1 MDVGTDAAA
10 AFLITGGFVYFGM
23 SSLAA
28 FSRCF
33 VKVLTAYWARSCCAS
48 ACSDSTGKVVGSK
61 AIIVTKRNGKTVVS
75 KHERHVLQYG
85 DPQSLTAE
93 IVANIGRRWQP
104 NTLAFVLERESTH
117 YAWYGD
123 TSVPLRRNFLIIFTC
138 LALDL
143 PGLLLSR
150 LVPGEV
156 PGVNHGGLA
165 YRFTPESSIPARVF
179 PVVSSVQPR

>member
-1 MDVGTDAAA
+1 M
-10 AFLITGGFVYFGM
+10 
-23 SSLAA
+23 
-28 FSRCF
+28 
-33 VKVLTAYWARSCCAS
+33 
-48 ACSDSTGKVVGSK
+48 VGSK

-93 IVANIGRRWQP
+93 TVATIGRRWQP
-104 NTLAFVLERESTH
+104 NTLSFVLERESTH
-117 YAWYGD
+117 YAWYDSSSQSPVERARPVERHAKG
-123 TSVPLRRNFLIIFTC
+123 FLDPASLC
-138 LALDL
+138 RVA
-143 PGLLLSR
+143 LLSNCLVAWLRR

-165 YRFTPESSIPARVF
+165 YRFTQSSGIPARVF